1 MYIYIYT
8 CIYNSTVFIAIS
20 PAEDRPRRADLKKLQ
35 QLTETNQAHG
45 CDKPGAWWWF
55 SMGKSHDFPMDFP
68 WFSRSWEDRER
79 YSTEFFDFHGL
90 PCVLVDVFSRAKE
103 IHDLFLRWNNIRTDF
118 PHGKCLRWF
127 SQRVS
132 FNDFP
137 WRPECEITTGYWKL
151 VPQLVS
157 LSASY
162 IGLQVGVSIKG
173 GTPKWMVSHGK
184 CQSKMDDLGYHYF
197 RKPPSRLSRF
207 FLL

>member
-8 CIYNSTVFIAIS
+8 YAFITPRYSLPSPQRRIALGGRTWRNCSSSRRRIRRLGAI
-20 PAEDRPRRADLKKLQ
+20 
-35 QLTETNQAHG
+35 NQAVG
-45 CDKPGAWWWF
+45 G
-55 SMGKSHDFPMDFP
+55 DFP
-68 WFSRSWEDRER
+68 WENPMIFPWISPDFLGVLGWFFSC
-79 YSTEFFDFHGL
+79 G
-90 PCVLVDVFSRAKE
+90 KE

-132 FNDFP
+132 FNDSP

-151 VPQLVS
+151 VPQLVI

-173 GTPKWMVSHGK
+173 GTPKRMVSHGK
-184 CQSKMDDLGYHYF
+184 CQSKMDDLGVPLF
-197 RKPPSRLSRF
+197 
-207 FLL
+207 